1 MELRL
6 LKKDRIIMVK
16 RILEGKTPNEIK
28 KQKVIEAL
36 NKVLE
41 TASFFNVYEVTVSI
55 EANYSDKG

>member
-1 MELRL
+1 MMN
-6 LKKDRIIMVK
+6 KDRIIMVK

-41 TASFFNVYEVTVSI
+41 TASFFTGYEVNITI
-55 EANYSDKG
+55 EANYSEQE

>member
-1 MELRL
+1 MN
-6 LKKDRIIMVK
+6 KDRIIMVK

-28 KQKVIEAL
+28 KQKVMEAL

-41 TASFFNVYEVTVSI
+41 TASFFTGYEVTVYI

>member
-1 MELRL
+1 M
-6 LKKDRIIMVK
+6 KKDRIIMVK

-41 TASFFNVYEVTVSI
+41 TASFFNGYEVNITI
-55 EANYSDKG
+55 EANYSDEG

>member
-1 MELRL
+1 MM
-6 LKKDRIIMVK
+6 KKDRIIMVK

-41 TASFFNVYEVTVSI
+41 TASFFNGYEVIVSI
-55 EANYSDKG
+55 EANYSDKE

>member
-1 MELRL
+1 MMN
-6 LKKDRIIMVK
+6 KDRIIMVK

-28 KQKVIEAL
+28 KQKVVEAL

-41 TASFFNVYEVTVSI
+41 TASFFNGYEVIVSI

>member
-1 MELRL
+1 MMN
-6 LKKDRIIMVK
+6 KDRIIMVK

-28 KQKVIEAL
+28 KQKVMEAL

-41 TASFFNVYEVTVSI
+41 TASFFTGYEVTVYI